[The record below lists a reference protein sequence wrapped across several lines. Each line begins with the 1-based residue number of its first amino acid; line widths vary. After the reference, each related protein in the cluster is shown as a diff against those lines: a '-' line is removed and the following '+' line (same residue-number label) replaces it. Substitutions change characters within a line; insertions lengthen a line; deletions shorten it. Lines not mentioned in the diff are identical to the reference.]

1 MQDCWGHNAIHVP
14 IAARTINAITIG
26 ITSSGGGAT
35 MGGALSGIPRSAAN
49 TGVVVALKAN
59 RPASP
64 TAIRRSRMTQFP
76 LLLDRIVSRPQRA
89 VKLTPSSSHVIC
101 VRCDFWATK
110 CHRAVNGAAR
120 RPRPQE
126 LVQSAGPGTRPDLRS
141 SVLPRFG
148 RATRVAATA
157 LRSPSLAPGI

>member
-49 TGVVVALKAN
+49 TGVVVALTVN

-64 TAIRRSRMTQFP
+64 IAIRRRLMTQFP
-76 LLLDRIVSRPQRA
+76 LLLE
-89 VKLTPSSSHVIC
+89 T
-101 VRCDFWATK
+101 
-110 CHRAVNGAAR
+110 
-120 RPRPQE
+120 
-126 LVQSAGPGTRPDLRS
+126 
-141 SVLPRFG
+141 
-148 RATRVAATA
+148 
-157 LRSPSLAPGI
+157 